1 MAQLRS
7 DILCK
12 RKYENIEFSEQQHKR
27 MHIAEPIKY
36 QSDDEEFTFSA
47 FNNSNT
53 DELEE
58 TSIID
63 KCNVIDTFEETN
75 NCDNILNPEQWS
87 KMIENWIEMVNAEN

>member
-47 FNNSNT
+47 
-53 DELEE
+53 L
-58 TSIID
+58 
-63 KCNVIDTFEETN
+63 
-75 NCDNILNPEQWS
+75 
-87 KMIENWIEMVNAEN
+87 